1 MTAEGNDLRTK
12 SFKTK
17 NSLSFV
23 GSLLGGKVFVF
34 IVWGACVLF
43 GVGSG
48 LRKGQFVIYEFLGL
62 HFVYLLI
69 IYVFIEFYLCLS
81 GSL

>member
-1 MTAEGNDLRTK
+1 M
-12 SFKTK
+12 
-17 NSLSFV
+17 
-23 GSLLGGKVFVF
+23 
-34 IVWGACVLF
+34 LF

-48 LRKGQFVIYEFLGL
+48 LRKGHFVFYELLGL

-69 IYVFIEFYLCLS
+69 IYVFIGFYLCLS